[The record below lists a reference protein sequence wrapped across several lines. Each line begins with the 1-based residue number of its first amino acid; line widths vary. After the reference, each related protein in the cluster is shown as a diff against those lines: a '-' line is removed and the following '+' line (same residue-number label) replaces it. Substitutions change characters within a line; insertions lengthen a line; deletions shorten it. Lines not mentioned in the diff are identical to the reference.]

1 MCKKVLLIGGGGTL
15 GSYASEELLKKNC
28 ITDVICLENK
38 VSGNKNLHY
47 FNMNA
52 DLNGLTEFLKNR
64 YYDGIINFIHYTD
77 PESYKSVHRLLC
89 EKTSHFGISFVIPR
103 LRRFA
108 ASGDRGFSAALRC
121 VRR

>member
-52 DLNGLTEFLKNR
+52 DLNG
-64 YYDGIINFIHYTD
+64 
-77 PESYKSVHRLLC
+77 
-89 EKTSHFGISFVIPR
+89 
-103 LRRFA
+103 
-108 ASGDRGFSAALRC
+108 
-121 VRR
+121 

>member
-52 DLNGLTEFLKNR
+52 DLNGLTEFLKNTFLKPSNS
-64 YYDGIINFIHYTD
+64 IIYNVI
-77 PESYKSVHRLLC
+77 
-89 EKTSHFGISFVIPR
+89 EKTEKN
-103 LRRFA
+103 
-108 ASGDRGFSAALRC
+108 
-121 VRR
+121 